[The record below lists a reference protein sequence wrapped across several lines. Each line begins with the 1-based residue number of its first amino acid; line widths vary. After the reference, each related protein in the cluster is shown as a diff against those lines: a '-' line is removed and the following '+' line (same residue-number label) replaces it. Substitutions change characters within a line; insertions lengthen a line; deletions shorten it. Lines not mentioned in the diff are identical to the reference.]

1 MQDKHE
7 YSAFCFELCLVLGL
21 KTCVITNNWKDDIH
35 PPFTDRTFLSLDYF
49 DLILE
54 SCVLGIRKP
63 DKRIYQI
70 ALDRMGVSAEEVE
83 GTVCVCLCICVYFVS
98 GREVID

>member
-1 MQDKHE
+1 MH
-7 YSAFCFELCLVLGL
+7 CLLFDLWFVLGL

-35 PPFTDRTFLSLDYF
+35 PSFKGRTVLSPDYF

-70 ALDRMGVSAEEVE
+70 ALDRMNVSAKEVKDR
-83 GTVCVCLCICVYFVS
+83 GCVHMCVLC
-98 GREVID
+98 